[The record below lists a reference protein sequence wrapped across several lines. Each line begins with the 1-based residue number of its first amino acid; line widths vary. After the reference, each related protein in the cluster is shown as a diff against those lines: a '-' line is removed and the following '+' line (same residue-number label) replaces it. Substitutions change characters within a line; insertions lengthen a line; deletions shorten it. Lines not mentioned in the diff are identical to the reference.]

1 MSCSLK
7 RKLQS
12 EDEDEKEPKVVA
24 ILADPQPERQALQ
37 SCRDSSVAPRPHHQY
52 AEAHLAGAQP
62 AGSTDPDSNTERR
75 YRGSIFLPELSLDD
89 FLFSDINNFL
99 CELNPGG
106 PNPGLAQGSSSSKV
120 VPMVTDDLGRLT
132 NQPFNTDLNELDKI
146 MEVLAGS

>member
-1 MSCSLK
+1 MKRNPKWWPYWRTLSQRDKLCSHVETALLRCVLITNTLK
-7 RKLQS
+7 PIQ
-12 EDEDEKEPKVVA
+12 
-24 ILADPQPERQALQ
+24 Q
-37 SCRDSSVAPRPHHQY
+37 
-52 AEAHLAGAQP
+52 
-62 AGSTDPDSNTERR
+62 
-75 YRGSIFLPELSLDD
+75 ELSQQGALIMTQTQSGDTE
-89 FLFSDINNFL
+89 DINNFL